1 MRVWRIVLVGAAVAA
16 VSIVT
21 MGAVEIFSIAGHG
34 SMTAGH
40 VGSNALATHA
50 TDAQRPRAFLTDPI
64 RPSESRHENS
74 GLSGSE
80 YGWGPVRTVD
90 W

>member
-21 MGAVEIFSIAGHG
+21 MGAVSIFSSTGHVAI
-34 SMTAGH
+34 TAEH
-40 VGSNALATHA
+40 VGS
-50 TDAQRPRAFLTDPI
+50 TDAERPRAFLTDPI